1 MDYKKIEEIDS
12 AEFSLDILK
21 SNYPV
26 VIRGIVSD
34 WPIVKKSSDPIEKI
48 NEYLLYFYESD
59 RIIAFASKPEAGNKF
74 TYGQNN
80 NQMSFE
86 QLESTL
92 DLVLDTINESQN
104 LSNPATIYMGSTT
117 LDYVLPGFDN
127 DNNFFIGDVNPLKSI
142 WVGNQTIVP
151 PHFDVPDNIAFVC
164 AGTRKF
170 TLFPPSQLENMYIG
184 PLELTPAGQP
194 ISLVDIENPDFEKF
208 PKFKEAQLYGQSAL
222 LEPGDGIFIPSL
234 WWHQVQ
240 SFGDLNILINYWWR
254 DIPSYMGNPMD
265 ALMHSIISLRDLPEH
280 QKLNWLNMFNHYVF
294 NFDKKN
300 FGHIPDELNGSHKE
314 INDDLAKDLRTLLL
328 KNLNR

>member
-21 SNYPV
+21 SNHPI

-34 WPIVKKSSDPIEKI
+34 WPIVKKSSDSIEKI
-48 NEYLLYFYESD
+48 SEYLLYFYESD
-59 RIIAFASKPEAGNKF
+59 RIIAFASKSEAGNKF
-74 TYGQNN
+74 TYGKNN

-92 DLVLDTINESQN
+92 DLVLDTINQSQN

-208 PKFKEAQLYGQSAL
+208 PKFKEAQSYGQSAL

>member
-12 AEFSLDILK
+12 EEFSLDILK
-21 SNYPV
+21 SNHPV

-34 WPIVKKSSDPIEKI
+34 WPIVKKSSDSIEKI

-74 TYGQNN
+74 TYCQNN

-92 DLVLDTINESQN
+92 DLVLDTINQSQN

-117 LDYVLPGFDN
+117 LDYVLPGLDN

-142 WVGNQTIVP
+142 WVGNRTIVP

-184 PLELTPAGQP
+184 PLELTPEAQT
-194 ISLVDIENPDFEKF
+194 ISLVEIENTDF
-208 PKFKEAQLYGQSAL
+208 
-222 LEPGDGIFIPSL
+222 
-234 WWHQVQ
+234 
-240 SFGDLNILINYWWR
+240 
-254 DIPSYMGNPMD
+254 
-265 ALMHSIISLRDLPEH
+265 
-280 QKLNWLNMFNHYVF
+280 
-294 NFDKKN
+294 
-300 FGHIPDELNGSHKE
+300 
-314 INDDLAKDLRTLLL
+314 
-328 KNLNR
+328 